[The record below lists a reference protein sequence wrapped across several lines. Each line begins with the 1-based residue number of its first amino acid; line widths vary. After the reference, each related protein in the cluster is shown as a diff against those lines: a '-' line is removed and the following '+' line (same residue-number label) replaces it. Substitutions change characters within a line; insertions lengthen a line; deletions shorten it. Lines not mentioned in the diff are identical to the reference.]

1 MLLRQKKDLSYENL
15 DFPKKNILSGGNRLS
30 LNYESK
36 KQNFSIITVVLNNVI
51 SIEETIKSVVNQS
64 EDFEYIVIDGGSDDG
79 TLDIIRKYEK
89 YINLWISEK
98 DYGIYDAMNKGIKY
112 STGNYL
118 GILNSGDLYNPNALS
133 IISKYLE
140 ENANLDFIF
149 GTVFK
154 KKLKHGFNKK
164 KIYWS
169 FDFYPSHSSGFFIS
183 KIAQKKIGL
192 YNTDFKLSADHDLF
206 FRLIK
211 GNFKGTSTKKNE
223 LIGQFRK
230 IDGSYSSTFSSE
242 EHVNEEIKIRL
253 KNNQNKLVICL
264 IILNNYLRKIFKK
277 RKYSISFKLT
287 FNLIKHVIKQA

>member
-164 KIYWS
+164 KYIG
-169 FDFYPSHSSGFFIS
+169 HLIFIQVIPLVFLYL
-183 KIAQKKIGL
+183 KLLKK
-192 YNTDFKLSADHDLF
+192 K
-206 FRLIK
+206 
-211 GNFKGTSTKKNE
+211 
-223 LIGQFRK
+223 
-230 IDGSYSSTFSSE
+230 
-242 EHVNEEIKIRL
+242 
-253 KNNQNKLVICL
+253 
-264 IILNNYLRKIFKK
+264 
-277 RKYSISFKLT
+277 
-287 FNLIKHVIKQA
+287 